1 MTPTIGTTVALPSST
16 ERATRLLLVC
26 HGEGLYNRYT
36 NLSRRLI
43 ADEGGLSAVGWEQ
56 ANGLAVWL
64 RDHEQVDL
72 LASGS
77 QLRSRLTAQRISQVL
92 RLPLT
97 VISNLPPTSLGEN
110 GPPHTTLLPGPPSAT
125 ASASPSAVVPVEQ
138 ADAHPP
144 VPAQA
149 DPGSDALFSQ
159 VGLMVAE
166 VMANQWGKTVV
177 LVTHRQAVAAII
189 STFFGV
195 HTLDIQID
203 ETSISELCW
212 QEDRW
217 RLVGLNRREHLPHPV
232 VVQPVVNQPRRTHEN
247 EEYANLQ
254 TVRAIYNRVAAIYAA
269 SKKDDDRLRIQ
280 HLVRFAG
287 LAKELD
293 ILDVGTGP
301 GTLALAL
308 ADAGARLVLGV
319 DISEAMLEQAEYLR
333 LTTASPSHER
343 VGFRLAPAHNLPF
356 ADDRFDAVFC
366 RLILQY
372 FKHPQESIREMVR
385 VLKPGGHLILA
396 ELLSADD
403 PVKRATQNAIE
414 ERRDPGHVAAR
425 SADQY
430 HKLMAEAGLVVERS
444 EVVTFERELE
454 EWLSSLD
461 SGPEDRAAVRDMLEA
476 GLETDAAGI
485 NARHRGNTLIF
496 DQRMIYL
503 KAVKA

>member
-1 MTPTIGTTVALPSST
+1 MTTTTDTTTAQSSSA

-77 QLRSRLTAQRISQVL
+77 QLRSRLTGQRISQIL

-97 VISNLPPTSLGEN
+97 VIANLPPTSLGEN
-110 GPPHTTLLPGPPSAT
+110 GPPHATLLPSPPT
-125 ASASPSAVVPVEQ
+125 GTPPVTPAAQ
-138 ADAHPP
+138 ADAQS
-144 VPAQA
+144 PAQA
-149 DPGSDALFSQ
+149 DPRIDALFSQ
-159 VGLMVAE
+159 AGLMVTE

-177 LVTHRQAVAAII
+177 LVTHRQAIAAII
-189 STFFGV
+189 SSFFGV
-195 HTLDIQID
+195 QTLDIQID

-217 RLVGLNRREHLPHPV
+217 RLVGLNRREHLPQPV
-232 VVQPVVNQPRRTHEN
+232 VVQPVVSQPRRNHES

-254 TVRAIYNRVAAIYAA
+254 TVRSVYNRVAAIYAA
-269 SKKDDDRLRIQ
+269 SKKEEDLPRIQ
-280 HLVRFAG
+280 HLVRFAA
-287 LAKELD
+287 LAKDLD
-293 ILDVGTGP
+293 VLDVGTGP

-308 ADAGARLVLGV
+308 AETGARLVLGV

-333 LTTASPSHER
+333 LTTTSPSHER

-385 VLKPGGHLILA
+385 VLKPGGYLILA
-396 ELLSADD
+396 ELLSVDD

-430 HKLMAEAGLVVERS
+430 RKLVAEAGLVVDRS
-444 EVVTFERELE
+444 EIVTFERELD

-461 SGPEDRAAVRDMLEA
+461 ASPEDRAAVGDMLEA
-476 GLETDAAGI
+476 GLETDAAGV
-485 NARHRGNTLIF
+485 NARHSGNTLIF

>member
-1 MTPTIGTTVALPSST
+1 MTPTIGTTAATVATSSSA

-43 ADEGGLSAVGWEQ
+43 ADEGGLSAAGWEQ
-56 ANGLAVWL
+56 ANSLAAWL

-72 LASGS
+72 LTSGS
-77 QLRSRLTAQRISQVL
+77 QLRSRLTGQRISQVL
-92 RLPLT
+92 HLPLT
-97 VISNLPPTSLGEN
+97 VIANLPPTGPGESSR
-110 GPPHTTLLPGPPSAT
+110 PHATLLPSPPASAENTSPPPSIG
-125 ASASPSAVVPVEQ
+125 VDQ
-138 ADAHPP
+138 ADAAIDTFFGR
-144 VPAQA
+144 VQTMLAE
-149 DPGSDALFSQ
+149 
-159 VGLMVAE
+159 LMTG
-166 VMANQWGKTVV
+166 QWGKTVV
-177 LVTHRQAVAAII
+177 LVTHRQAIAALI
-189 STFFGV
+189 SSFFATPN
-195 HTLDIQID
+195 TLDIQID
-203 ETSISELCW
+203 ETSISELRW

-217 RLVGLNRREHLPHPV
+217 RLVGLNRRAHLPYPLV
-232 VVQPVVNQPRRTHEN
+232 QQPVISPTRRSHEN

-254 TVRAIYNRVAAIYAA
+254 TVRALYNRVAAIYAA
-269 SKKDDDRLRIQ
+269 SKKDTDLLRIQ

-287 LAKELD
+287 PAKEMD
-293 ILDVGTGP
+293 ILDVGSGP

-333 LTTASPSHER
+333 LTTTAASHER

-356 ADDRFDAVFC
+356 VDDRFDAVFC

-385 VLKPGGHLILA
+385 VLKPGGSLILA
-396 ELLSADD
+396 ELLSVDD

-430 HKLMAEAGLVVERS
+430 RKLVAEAGLVVDRS
-444 EVVTFERELE
+444 EIVTFERELD

-461 SGPEDRAAVRDMLEA
+461 AGLEDRQAVREMLEA

-485 NARHRGNTLIF
+485 NARHRGKTLIF

-503 KAVKA
+503 KAVKP

>member
-1 MTPTIGTTVALPSST
+1 MTSTTDTTAALSSSA

-77 QLRSRLTAQRISQVL
+77 QLRSRLTGQRISQVL
-92 RLPLT
+92 HLPLT
-97 VISNLPPTSLGEN
+97 VIANLPPTGPGESSQ
-110 GPPHTTLLPGPPSAT
+110 PHATLLPSPL
-125 ASASPSAVVPVEQ
+125 ASPENTVQPPPIGVDQTNAAIDLFFGQVQ
-138 ADAHPP
+138 AMLAE
-144 VPAQA
+144 
-149 DPGSDALFSQ
+149 
-159 VGLMVAE
+159 LMAG
-166 VMANQWGKTVV
+166 QWGKTVV
-177 LVTHRQAVAAII
+177 LVTHRQAIAALI
-189 STFFGV
+189 SSFFV
-195 HTLDIQID
+195 TPNTLDIQID
-203 ETSISELCW
+203 ETSISELRW

-217 RLVGLNRREHLPHPV
+217 RLVGLNRREHLPCPV
-232 VVQPVVNQPRRTHEN
+232 MVQPVVNQPRRSHES

-254 TVRAIYNRVAAIYAA
+254 TVRAVYNRVAAIYAA
-269 SKKDDDRLRIQ
+269 SKKEEDLPRIH
-280 HLVRFAG
+280 HLVRFAA
-287 LAKELD
+287 LPKDLD

-372 FKHPQESIREMVR
+372 LKHPQESIREMVR

-396 ELLSADD
+396 ELLSVDD

-430 HKLMAEAGLVVERS
+430 RKLVAEAGLVVDRS
-444 EVVTFERELE
+444 EIVTFERELD
-454 EWLSSLD
+454 EWLCSLD
-461 SGPEDRAAVRDMLEA
+461 TRPEDRAAVGDMLEA

-503 KAVKA
+503 KAVKT